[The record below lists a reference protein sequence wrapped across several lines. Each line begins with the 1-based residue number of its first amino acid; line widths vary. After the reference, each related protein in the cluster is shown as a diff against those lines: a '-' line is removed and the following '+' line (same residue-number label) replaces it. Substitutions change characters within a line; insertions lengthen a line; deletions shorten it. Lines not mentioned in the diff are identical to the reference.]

1 MYNLIKSKDNAM
13 KYIWITIVTCFL
25 LQLLSC
31 EEESAINP
39 DYEKVVVQAYLY
51 AGEQVNDIKIMET
64 IPMGSEA
71 DTLPVINDAIVSLVK
86 NNHTYDLVPSS
97 GDSGYY
103 HYPGTD
109 LAVEEG
115 DKFTIQ
121 IDYFNKRTTGSTTV
135 PSQPSNVSQSND
147 TIFIPAKFN
156 PWQFKFDTT
165 KHQVKVKWTAESDAM
180 YFIKVENVESDPDS
194 VMSRIPPK
202 GLPGRM
208 VSMPMN
214 QDFYIILFEDI
225 THYGRHK
232 VTLYRINQEYVDLYI
247 SRHQNS
253 RELNEPLTNIKDGL
267 GVFSAFS
274 SVELYFTATA
284 Q

>member
-1 MYNLIKSKDNAM
+1 M
-13 KYIWITIVTCFL
+13 KYIWIFIVACCL
-25 LQLLSC
+25 LQILSC
-31 EEESAINP
+31 ETESSIDP
-39 DYEKVVVQAYLY
+39 DYEQVVVQAYLY
-51 AGEQVNDIKIMET
+51 AGETIDDIKITKT
-64 IPMGSEA
+64 IPMGGEA
-71 DTLPVINDAIVSLVK
+71 DTLPVINDAVVSLIK
-86 NNHTYDLVPSS
+86 NNHAYELAPSS

-103 HYPGTD
+103 HFDGTV

-115 DKFTIQ
+115 DNFTIQ
-121 IDYFNKRTTGSTTV
+121 IDYFGKRTTGATTV
-135 PSQPSNVSQSND
+135 PSPPSDISQSGD
-147 TIFIPAKFN
+147 TLFIPARFN

-165 KHQVKVKWTAESDAM
+165 KHQIKVSWTTESDAM

-194 VMSRIPPK
+194 VISRIPPK

-214 QDFYIILFEDI
+214 QNFYIILFEDI

-247 SRHQNS
+247 SRNQNS

-267 GVFSAFS
+267 GVFSAFN
-274 SVELYFTATA
+274 SVDLYFTATA
-284 Q
+284 D

>member
-1 MYNLIKSKDNAM
+1 M
-13 KYIWITIVTCFL
+13 KYIRIIIVACFL
-25 LQLLSC
+25 MQILSC

-39 DYEKVVVQAYLY
+39 DYEQVVVQAYLY
-51 AGEQVNDIKIMET
+51 AGESINDIKIMKT

-71 DTLPVINDAIVSLVK
+71 DTLPVINDAAVSLVK
-86 NNHTYDLVPSS
+86 NNRTYDLVPAD

-103 HYPGTD
+103 KYDGFD

-121 IDYFNKRTTGSTTV
+121 IDYFDKLTTGSTTV
-135 PSQPSNVSQSND
+135 PAKPANVTQSSD
-147 TIFIPAKFN
+147 TIYIPARFN
-156 PWQFKFDTT
+156 PWTFKFDTT
-165 KHQVKVKWTAESDAM
+165 RHQVKVSWTYESDAM

-194 VMSRIPPK
+194 VISRIPPK

-214 QDFYIILFEDI
+214 QNFYIILFEDI

-253 RELNEPLTNIKDGL
+253 RELNEPLTNIRDGL
-267 GVFSAFS
+267 GVFSAFN
-274 SVELYFTATA
+274 SVELYFTADA
-284 Q
+284 E

>member
-1 MYNLIKSKDNAM
+1 M
-13 KYIWITIVTCFL
+13 KYIWITIVAFFM
-25 LQLLSC
+25 LQILSC
-31 EEESAINP
+31 EDESAIDA
-39 DYEKVVVQAYLY
+39 DYEKVVVQAYIY
-51 AGEQVNDIKIMET
+51 AGESIEDIKIAET

-71 DTLPVINDAIVSLVK
+71 DTLPVINDALVSLIK
-86 NNHTYDLVPSS
+86 NNRTYDLIPSS

-103 HYPGTD
+103 HYEGTD

-115 DKFTIQ
+115 DNFTIQ
-121 IDYFNKRTTGSTTV
+121 IDYFDLRTTGSTTV
-135 PSQPSNVSQSND
+135 PPQPAGVSQSAD
-147 TIFIPAKFN
+147 TLYIPAKFN

-165 KHQVKVKWTAESDAM
+165 RHQVKVSWTAESNAM

-194 VMSRIPPK
+194 VITRIPPK

-267 GVFSAFS
+267 GVFSAFN
-274 SVELYFTATA
+274 SVELFFTATA
-284 Q
+284 E